1 MRLHRQIKPR
11 YTLTVV
17 VTDNDNETA
26 TASVVITVRAVPITD
41 TNPTANITTPNQTIS
56 AGSSITLALTA
67 GHGGDGQALT
77 YLWSATGGTFNS
89 TSTQNPV
96 WTSPSPTNETQYILT
111 ARVTDEDGNFVTDTV
126 TITVEAAAI
135 TDTNPTVSI
144 STATGQTVDFGTAFP
159 VASTQGT
166 GGDSDI
172 LTGIWSSTPAGGTFA
187 APANANTTFSASPAV
202 QTTFILRRTV
212 EDENSNTATDTI
224 TLTVRAAGVSPLAF
238 SDWSPPAGSETRLL
252 MLVSR
257 GASNEWYREGNSGS
271 LIDNSNALFDDI
283 LAPDLQVNRIRWN
296 GSVVVMNRS
305 GSGSF
310 SDQLSGTDP
319 PLGEGLLHVVTAD
332 GAITLAISLIAGIGD
347 GFVSFRPTA
356 QSVIDFLEGVGLGD
370 RFLFAFTIPGV
381 TNTAPTISITTAG
394 SLVDGA
400 ASVSLAGAVGDA
412 EDDDANVGLTVTA
425 SRGTITN
432 LTHTGSGWT
441 ATWTAP
447 AVTAAQQTA
456 TISATATDSESLTA
470 TATTDFMV
478 RANVGPTVM
487 ITAPTSA
494 QTVDGGDAINLT
506 ATASAPEAGQ
516 TVTIAWSSN
525 IGTFTDSGGTTAR
538 WVAPAITN
546 AVQNATITATATD
559 ALNETATDTLAV
571 SVRANTA
578 PSVSIDTS
586 AQTVDGGGTLAL
598 TASVSDPEGQTLTHL
613 WEITSGAGSITNST
627 SLSATL
633 NLPAATTS
641 VQTIA
646 IRITTTDPL
655 NLTGTDTV
663 TITVRVADAV
673 SLLVLSDFVAPDGTE
688 IACSG
693 LFTSGV
699 PTNSGG
705 VERLWGRIPRAP
717 WGTLT
722 DGNFTFDGVS
732 INEIR
737 RAANGSNF
745 RLLKNGGTG
754 FNSYFATDG
763 GGENARF
770 YILTAETTIEFDAV
784 ANILAPSGGNFF
796 NFTVPDTA
804 GWRSALSSIVAGDR
818 FIMGWTVPST
828 APDLMPTAP
837 TIPDRAG
844 TVGTAFSYTLP
855 LATGGDTP
863 ITTTA
868 DVLPGGLSLTS
879 GVISGTPT
887 AAGTT
892 TVTITY
898 TDNDGDTDTASF
910 DFVVAAAAD
919 LMPVAP
925 TIPDR
930 TATVGT
936 AFSYTLPLATSGDA
950 PVTATADTLPAGL
963 TLTSGAISG
972 TPTATGTTTVTI
984 TYTDNDGDSDT
995 AAFDFVVSAATSEV
1009 ATLFIVDSSGDE
1021 LWELA
1026 DPSSP
1031 GTSVLRGNFPGGLT
1045 VPTGITSHDGSLWII
1060 DNSGDELWEVADPSN
1075 PGAAVLR
1082 GDFPANLSSPRGITS
1097 HSGSLW
1103 IVDDTGDELWELA
1116 NPSSP
1121 GTAVLRGEF
1130 PFSLSFS
1137 AALTSHGGSLFITDR
1152 SGGELWELADP
1163 SSPASAVLRGT
1174 FPSGLTSQRGIT
1186 SHDGSLFIVDDS
1198 GNELWELADPSN
1210 PGTAVNRG
1218 SFPSDLSTPSGIT
1231 SHSTPA
1237 PDLMPVAPAVAD
1249 RTATVGTSYSQTLP
1263 VFSGGDGTLTY
1274 TATPLPAGLTFN
1286 ATTRLIS
1293 GSPTTVQTTTVIY
1306 EAEDSDGDTA
1316 SVSFDITVG
1325 AADLMPTAA
1334 AIADQ
1339 SAIVG
1344 TAFSLTFDAAIGGD
1358 TPITY
1363 SVTGNPTWLTLAGRT
1378 LSGTPTAV
1386 GTHTITITAED
1397 VDGDTDSVSFVLSVE
1412 AADLTPSLPAIANQS
1427 ATVGIQFDLT
1437 FTAATSGNPP
1447 LTYSVTGNPTWLT
1460 LAGRT
1465 LSGLPNAAGMH
1476 SITITVTD
1484 ADGDTDSETF
1494 NIFVVEEDVT
1504 PTAPVISN
1512 QTATVGITYS
1522 QTLAVATG
1530 GNAPLTYTAS
1540 GLPAGLTFNTNA
1552 REISGIPTADGTF
1565 TVTYTVEDADGDTDD
1580 TTFDIVV
1587 AEGNVSPVAPDIT
1600 NQTGTVGTI
1609 YNQTLM
1615 VATGGNAPITYSISG
1630 LPPGLSFNVN
1640 SRRITGT
1647 PTTADTYTVTYTVT
1661 DTDGDSD
1668 DDTFR
1673 IVINVE
1679 DITPSIPAISDQVA
1693 TVAIEYTQTL
1703 AEATG
1708 GNTPLT
1714 YSVEDLPPGLIFTAS
1729 TRLINGTPTSSGTYT
1744 VTYTVT
1750 DVDNDSDD
1758 TTFDIVVN
1766 ETPAGISLF
1775 DDLISNATI
1784 GVAWLG
1790 TTPSHTQRNFG
1801 VRTVDERSSITR
1813 VNEAIDTRFISSGE
1827 IAYVTTVIFQTDGR
1841 LRFEFSSSPDQSGGA
1856 TDGPQLTD
1864 YAETGLGFAI
1874 QLEDGTEY
1882 KWRLSDLTSSDDTE
1896 PYLFSAASLVATG
1909 IPNDDDLRTAVLASA
1924 TVKHVLVEI
1933 SNSNIDWNSLRATL
1947 TGLDVVPIAPTIA
1960 NKTAT
1965 LGVETTFTL
1974 PGGTGGNP
1982 PLSYNLADRPLGM
1995 TFDADT
2001 RIVTWTPL
2009 ITGTF
2014 LLRYQITDSDNDL
2027 VEVLFTIV
2035 ASGIDTSPSLSVI
2048 ADQTTI
2054 VGTTFSLTITAATG
2068 GNGILKYVAVGIPN
2082 GLVFDAIA
2090 LTISGRAASAG
2101 THIVRITVTD
2111 GNFDS
2116 DSSEFTFTIN
2126 ARIRTGGITPANY
2139 YLEIDWDGDGFFSN
2153 PDVDVSIDL
2162 SDTTIKTTRGR
2173 DFASMVYGRSVAGK
2187 LSCRLK
2193 DFENKYA
2200 RFNNASPLF
2209 GLVVPQREI
2218 KLFMETSVLG
2228 KQEIWSGYLDR
2239 PKRQKKRGG
2248 QTWLEIYALDI
2259 LSKLVAE
2266 EVSVPVSRM
2275 TTTSEAMVAILD
2287 EASIS
2292 NDKRGTIA
2300 GSTIMAIHW
2309 SLSQAALRA
2318 AREIEETE
2326 GGFIYVDRFGNIHF
2340 ADNDHRI
2347 VGDAGTSQIT
2357 FTNLPDIMPY
2367 EVGCIT
2373 LNPTDPTQDIAN
2385 VVDVPIRSFSL
2396 SDETDLWESGIA
2408 ISIPSNGKRTVVIN
2422 FPSVNSPSSYL
2433 AANLWISPEAIT
2445 DYVANSHADGLGDD
2459 LTGSISITTKPTSG
2473 KNILS
2478 ISNSSNSTAYMT
2490 LLKVRGTALREDQ
2503 AITIQ
2508 IVNESSISV
2517 YDSRPYLAP
2526 SQFISTEV
2534 GAINYGQFVLQHTSE
2549 PLQKVDLSFVCTNDI
2564 TFDLALNL
2572 ELSDRVTVRSEE
2584 VNQDMFV
2591 ESISHTIT
2599 KGNKHV
2605 VGLTLSP
2612 AYFFDNVTILDLGPG
2627 LDTGQL
2633 GR

>member
-1 MRLHRQIKPR
+1 MGTSLFNLLITNATPGVVWLHNGATRQLGSGTSEIVVGDVANLQAHEIIDSAYVQGVSDAYVGHIAFSAFVGLRIWLSTAANNKGGGTGPQFTDAAEENLGFALRIDGAAEHMWPLNVLTANDNVEPYDFSFASVAAAGTANTSTFRNTLGAATNVQLIFVDRTSPYIDWATLTTIDAPLAPTAPTLTALTTSITATLSADPTSDATITSRDIQWKRTVDPDSSFVVVDSITSPHTIASLAAGTEYAVQWRAVSAAGDGAWSPSRTITTPSVDLIPTAPTIPDQTATVGTAFSYTLPLATGGDAPVTASSGTLPAGLTLTNGVISGTPTSAGSTSVTIAYTDADGDSDTASFDFVVAAAESTYTIGDTLRLDSLDDLDSIFDRFYTGSSSGRWAVDPTRSTGSGGTGPGTNSSGPYVYVETSGGGNLGQIGVRSAINIKSNVMSAWSGAGRQIAIRASIAGDGSFSVGGGLILEGRDSSGDTWATIELIEGWAYSSTGYTTGGSLTDNNGDAQTIAQDGGWVDFEVAIPDSHTEVR
-11 YTLTVV
+11 IRIEATNAPVLRHDAALWQVRLFSGPVNVPATVTMNTPVQTIDTGASVVLNITAGGNSPLAYLWSATGGTFTSTTAQNPTWNAPSPTNQTSYTLTVV

-172 LTGIWSSTPAGGTFA
+172 LTGAWSATPAGGAFA
-187 APANANTTFSASPAV
+187 APANANTTFSASPSS
-202 QTTFILRRTV
+202 QTTFILRRTIT
-212 EDENSNTATDTI
+212 DENSNTATDLISLNVRSADLMPVAPTI
-224 TLTVRAAGVSPLAF
+224 LDQVATVGRQYSQTLAVGTGGDTPLTYAATGLPPGLTFTSATRVIAGTPTTANTYTVTYTVTDNDGDSDTASFDIVVAAAGVSPLAF

-257 GASNEWYREGNSGS
+257 GANNEWYREGNSGS
-271 LIDNSNALFDDI
+271 LIDNSNALFDDL
-283 LAPDLQVNRIRWN
+283 LAPNLQVNRIRWN
-296 GSVVVMNRS
+296 GSVFVLNRS

-412 EDDDANVGLTVTA
+412 EDDDGNVGLTVTA

-456 TISATATDSESLTA
+456 TITATATDSESLTA

-546 AVQNATITATATD
+546 AVQTATITATATD

-705 VERLWGRIPRAP
+705 VERLWGRIPRTP

-770 YILTAETTIEFDAV
+770 YILTAEITISFGAV

-804 GWRSALSSIVAGDR
+804 GWRSALSSIVEGDR

-828 APDLMPTAP
+828 APDLMPVAP

-868 DVLPGGLSLTS
+868 DVLPGGLSLTN

-887 AAGTT
+887 AAGST

-910 DFVVAAAAD
+910 DFTVAAAAD

-995 AAFDFVVSAATSEV
+995 ASFDFVVSAAMAEV

-1021 LWELA
+1021 LWEVT

-1045 VPTGITSHDGSLWII
+1045 VPTGISSHDGSLWII
-1060 DNSGDELWEVADPSN
+1060 DNTGDELWEVTDPSN

-1218 SFPSDLSTPSGIT
+1218 SFPSGLNTPSGIT
-1231 SHSTPA
+1231 SHNVAAEDLFPAAPTIPDRTATAGNAFSYTLPLATGGDDPITTTADQLPGGLSLTSGVISGTPTA
-1237 PDLMPVAPAVAD
+1237 AGTTTVTITYTDADGDSDTAAFDFVVAAADLMPVAPTVAD
-1249 RTATVGTSYSQTLP
+1249 QTATVGTAYSQTLP
-1263 VFSGGDGTLTY
+1263 VFTGGDGTLTY

-1293 GSPTTVQTTTVIY
+1293 GTPTTVETTTVVY
-1306 EAEDSDGDTA
+1306 EAEDDDGDTA
-1316 SVSFDITVG
+1316 SVSFDIAVG
-1325 AADLMPTAA
+1325 AADLLPTAA
-1334 AIADQ
+1334 AISNQ
-1339 SAIVG
+1339 SATFG
-1344 TAFSLTFDAAIGGD
+1344 TAFSLTFDAATGGN
-1358 TPITY
+1358 TPLTY
-1363 SVTGNPTWLTLAGRT
+1363 AVSGNPAWLTLSGRT
-1378 LSGTPTAV
+1378 LSGTPTAT
-1386 GTHTITITAED
+1386 GTHTITITVTD
-1397 VDGDTDSVSFVLSVE
+1397 SDGDTDTESFVL
-1412 AADLTPSLPAIANQS
+1412 
-1427 ATVGIQFDLT
+1427 
-1437 FTAATSGNPP
+1437 
-1447 LTYSVTGNPTWLT
+1447 
-1460 LAGRT
+1460 
-1465 LSGLPNAAGMH
+1465 
-1476 SITITVTD
+1476 
-1484 ADGDTDSETF
+1484 
-1494 NIFVVEEDVT
+1494 
-1504 PTAPVISN
+1504 
-1512 QTATVGITYS
+1512 
-1522 QTLAVATG
+1522 
-1530 GNAPLTYTAS
+1530 
-1540 GLPAGLTFNTNA
+1540 
-1552 REISGIPTADGTF
+1552 
-1565 TVTYTVEDADGDTDD
+1565 
-1580 TTFDIVV
+1580 
-1587 AEGNVSPVAPDIT
+1587 
-1600 NQTGTVGTI
+1600 TVGTVPNTPPTI
-1609 YNQTLM
+1609 SIATAAATVNGGQLVAIAGAVGDAEDDDGNVTVTVTASRGTISNLLHTGSGWMADWTAPAVAAAQQSAVITATAEDSDGLTATTTRTWTVRANQAPTVTIGTAGGDVTGGSTTTLTATASDPEGQTL
-1615 VATGGNAPITYSISG
+1615 TSLWEIT
-1630 LPPGLSFNVN
+1630 
-1640 SRRITGT
+1640 
-1647 PTTADTYTVTYTVT
+1647 
-1661 DTDGDSD
+1661 
-1668 DDTFR
+1668 
-1673 IVINVE
+1673 
-1679 DITPSIPAISDQVA
+1679 
-1693 TVAIEYTQTL
+1693 
-1703 AEATG
+1703 
-1708 GNTPLT
+1708 
-1714 YSVEDLPPGLIFTAS
+1714 
-1729 TRLINGTPTSSGTYT
+1729 
-1744 VTYTVT
+1744 
-1750 DVDNDSDD
+1750 
-1758 TTFDIVVN
+1758 
-1766 ETPAGISLF
+1766 
-1775 DDLISNATI
+1775 
-1784 GVAWLG
+1784 
-1790 TTPSHTQRNFG
+1790 
-1801 VRTVDERSSITR
+1801 
-1813 VNEAIDTRFISSGE
+1813 
-1827 IAYVTTVIFQTDGR
+1827 
-1841 LRFEFSSSPDQSGGA
+1841 
-1856 TDGPQLTD
+1856 
-1864 YAETGLGFAI
+1864 
-1874 QLEDGTEY
+1874 
-1882 KWRLSDLTSSDDTE
+1882 
-1896 PYLFSAASLVATG
+1896 
-1909 IPNDDDLRTAVLASA
+1909 
-1924 TVKHVLVEI
+1924 
-1933 SNSNIDWNSLRATL
+1933 
-1947 TGLDVVPIAPTIA
+1947 
-1960 NKTAT
+1960 
-1965 LGVETTFTL
+1965 
-1974 PGGTGGNP
+1974 
-1982 PLSYNLADRPLGM
+1982 
-1995 TFDADT
+1995 
-2001 RIVTWTPL
+2001 
-2009 ITGTF
+2009 
-2014 LLRYQITDSDNDL
+2014 
-2027 VEVLFTIV
+2027 
-2035 ASGIDTSPSLSVI
+2035 
-2048 ADQTTI
+2048 
-2054 VGTTFSLTITAATG
+2054 
-2068 GNGILKYVAVGIPN
+2068 
-2082 GLVFDAIA
+2082 
-2090 LTISGRAASAG
+2090 SGRALSA
-2101 THIVRITVTD
+2101 
-2111 GNFDS
+2111 
-2116 DSSEFTFTIN
+2116 
-2126 ARIRTGGITPANY
+2126 
-2139 YLEIDWDGDGFFSN
+2139 
-2153 PDVDVSIDL
+2153 
-2162 SDTTIKTTRGR
+2162 
-2173 DFASMVYGRSVAGK
+2173 
-2187 LSCRLK
+2187 
-2193 DFENKYA
+2193 
-2200 RFNNASPLF
+2200 
-2209 GLVVPQREI
+2209 
-2218 KLFMETSVLG
+2218 
-2228 KQEIWSGYLDR
+2228 
-2239 PKRQKKRGG
+2239 
-2248 QTWLEIYALDI
+2248 
-2259 LSKLVAE
+2259 
-2266 EVSVPVSRM
+2266 
-2275 TTTSEAMVAILD
+2275 
-2287 EASIS
+2287 
-2292 NDKRGTIA
+2292 
-2300 GSTIMAIHW
+2300 
-2309 SLSQAALRA
+2309 
-2318 AREIEETE
+2318 
-2326 GGFIYVDRFGNIHF
+2326 
-2340 ADNDHRI
+2340 
-2347 VGDAGTSQIT
+2347 
-2357 FTNLPDIMPY
+2357 
-2367 EVGCIT
+2367 
-2373 LNPTDPTQDIAN
+2373 
-2385 VVDVPIRSFSL
+2385 
-2396 SDETDLWESGIA
+2396 
-2408 ISIPSNGKRTVVIN
+2408 
-2422 FPSVNSPSSYL
+2422 
-2433 AANLWISPEAIT
+2433 
-2445 DYVANSHADGLGDD
+2445 
-2459 LTGSISITTKPTSG
+2459 
-2473 KNILS
+2473 
-2478 ISNSSNSTAYMT
+2478 
-2490 LLKVRGTALREDQ
+2490 
-2503 AITIQ
+2503 
-2508 IVNESSISV
+2508 
-2517 YDSRPYLAP
+2517 SRPL
-2526 SQFISTEV
+2526 
-2534 GAINYGQFVLQHTSE
+2534 
-2549 PLQKVDLSFVCTNDI
+2549 
-2564 TFDLALNL
+2564 
-2572 ELSDRVTVRSEE
+2572 
-2584 VNQDMFV
+2584 
-2591 ESISHTIT
+2591 
-2599 KGNKHV
+2599 
-2605 VGLTLSP
+2605 
-2612 AYFFDNVTILDLGPG
+2612 
-2627 LDTGQL
+2627 
-2633 GR
+2633 